1 LDRNKFV
8 LVTVEEVKRKVIFE
22 GVVGKE
28 DTFEVVVFVEK
39 KAGGKRGE
47 SFGNFDAS
55 LVDRLDFDFFGAGNG
70 PIKPGDREAAFEGGM
85 VGSTPQSSFFA
96 SVQNNWIKVD
106 FEAFIEERDEAT
118 EVKTNLGEGETDSL
132 GVMGVLDGIHQIMDM
147 RTDLWRNL
155 LNGS

>member
-1 LDRNKFV
+1 V
-8 LVTVEEVKRKVIFE
+8 FE

-39 KAGGKRGE
+39 KAGGETGE

-70 PIKPGDREAAFEGGM
+70 PIKPGDGETAFEGGM

-96 SVQNNWIKVD
+96 SVQNNWIEVD

-118 EVKTNLGEGETDSL
+118 EVKTNLGEGETNSL
-132 GVMGVLDGIHQIMDM
+132 RVMGMLSGIHQIVNVRVDFGG
-147 RTDLWRNL
+147 NL